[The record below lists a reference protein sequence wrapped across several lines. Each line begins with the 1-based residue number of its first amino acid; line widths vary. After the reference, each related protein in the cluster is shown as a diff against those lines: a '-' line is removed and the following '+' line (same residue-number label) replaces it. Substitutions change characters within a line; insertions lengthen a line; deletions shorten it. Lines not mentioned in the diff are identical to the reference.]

1 MKYIFKGFLII
12 VFATAFW
19 ACEKVEKMY
28 TEIRIVSASIT
39 EIDAKSADF
48 TVVLNDDVRFLED
61 MGVLLWGT
69 ADTSDAIG
77 LWDYMGWNE
86 NGNSYEYVYKMQIV
100 GLESGTTYQCQAYIA
115 AGDITKYSELVTFT
129 TK

>member
-12 VFATAFW
+12 VFANAFW
-19 ACEKVEKMY
+19 ACERAGAIY

-39 EIDAKSADF
+39 EVDAKYADF
-48 TVVLNDDVRFLED
+48 TIVLNESSGFLED
-61 MGVLLWGT
+61 MGVLLW
-69 ADTSDAIG
+69 DPDETSDAVG
-77 LWDYMGWNE
+77 LWYDMGWNE
-86 NGNSYEYVYKMQIV
+86 NYEYVYKMHIV

-115 AGDITKYSELVTFT
+115 AENITKYSELVTFT

>member
-19 ACEKVEKMY
+19 ACEKVTTTY
-28 TEIRIVSASIT
+28 SEIRIVSASIT
-39 EIDAKSADF
+39 EVDTKSADF
-48 TVVLNDDVRFLED
+48 TIVLNEDPWWLED
-61 MGVLLWGT
+61 MGVHLWST

-77 LWDYMGWNE
+77 LWYDMGWNE
-86 NGNSYEYVYKMQIV
+86 NDEYVYKMHIV
-100 GLESGTTYQCQAYIA
+100 GLESGTTYQCQVYIA
-115 AGDITKYSELVTFT
+115 VVNITKYSELITFT

>member
-12 VFATAFW
+12 VFANAFW
-19 ACEKVEKMY
+19 ACEKVVTTY
-28 TEIRIVSASIT
+28 SDVRILSASIT
-39 EIDAKSADF
+39 KVDAKYADF
-48 TVVLNDDVRFLED
+48 TILLNDDPWWLED

-69 ADTSDAIG
+69 TDTSDAIG
-77 LWDYMGWNE
+77 LWYDIGWNE
-86 NGNSYEYVYKMQIV
+86 NYDEYVYKMHIV

-115 AGDITKYSELVTFT
+115 VENITKYSELVTFT